1 MKVVFLQ
8 NVEGSGRT
16 GEIKEVA
23 DGFARN
29 FLLPRRLAA
38 PATADAIKRAEA
50 IAAAEARRQAELD
63 QEARSLAEKL
73 SAPIVI
79 TVRAGEQGRLY
90 GSVTAADIAE
100 EASKLAGEEV
110 DRRLLVLVEPIK
122 EVGIHEVPLRLTHNV
137 EATLMVEVV
146 GEGVAVAAVEA
157 KEETPKPRRRAKK
170 EREKE
175 ETAPPASADAVEE
188 KPQAEAADEQEPGG
202 EEKPEPEA
210 AEEQKPG
217 GEEKPQVEAAEE
229 QEPDGEEEG

>member
-38 PATADAIKRAEA
+38 PATPDAVKRAEA
-50 IAAAEARRQAELD
+50 ITVAEARRQAELD
-63 QEARSLAEKL
+63 EQARTLAEKL
-73 SAPIVI
+73 TAPIVI

-90 GSVTAADIAE
+90 GSVTATDIAE

-110 DRRLLVLVEPIK
+110 DRHLLVLEEPIK
-122 EVGIHEVPLRLTHNV
+122 DVGIYEIPLRLTHNV

-146 GEGVAVAAVEA
+146 GEGVAVAVEA

-170 EREKE
+170 EPAKE
-175 ETAPPASADAVEE
+175 ETAPPASAEAVEE
-188 KPQAEAADEQEPGG
+188 EPQAEVAV
-202 EEKPEPEA
+202 EEEA
-210 AEEQKPG
+210 E
-217 GEEKPQVEAAEE
+217 AEE
-229 QEPDGEEEG
+229 QEPGREEES

>member
-110 DRRLLVLVEPIK
+110 DRRLLVLEEPIK

-146 GEGVAVAAVEA
+146 GEGVAVAVAVEA
-157 KEETPKPRRRAKK
+157 TEETPKPRRRTKK

-175 ETAPPASADAVEE
+175 EAAPPASAEAVEE
-188 KPQAEAADEQEPGG
+188 KPQVEAVD
-202 EEKPEPEA
+202 EKPEPEA
-210 AEEQKPG
+210 AEEQESG
-217 GEEKPQVEAAEE
+217 
-229 QEPDGEEEG
+229 GEEEG

>member
-38 PATADAIKRAEA
+38 PATPDAVKRAEA
-50 IAAAEARRQAELD
+50 LAAAEARRQAELD
-63 QEARSLAEKL
+63 EQARSLAEKL
-73 SAPIVI
+73 TAPIVI

-100 EASKLAGEEV
+100 EASKLAGQEV
-110 DRRLLVLVEPIK
+110 DRHLVVLEEPIK
-122 EVGIHEVPLRLTHNV
+122 EVGTYEIPMRLTHNV
-137 EATLMVEVV
+137 EATLTVEVV
-146 GEGVAVAAVEA
+146 GEGVAVEE
-157 KEETPKPRRRAKK
+157 KEEETPKPRRRAKK

-175 ETAPPASADAVEE
+175 EAAPPASAEAVEVE
-188 KPQAEAADEQEPGG
+188 PQAEAAEEQEPGG
-202 EEKPEPEA
+202 EEKS
-210 AEEQKPG
+210 
-217 GEEKPQVEAAEE
+217 
-229 QEPDGEEEG
+229 

>member
-38 PATADAIKRAEA
+38 PATPDAVKRAEA
-50 IAAAEARRQAELD
+50 LAAAEARRQAELD
-63 QEARSLAEKL
+63 DQARTLAEKL
-73 SAPIVI
+73 TAPIVI

-110 DRRLLVLVEPIK
+110 DRHLLVLEEPIK
-122 EVGIHEVPLRLTHNV
+122 EVGTHEIPLRLTQNV
-137 EATLMVEVV
+137 DATLMVEVV
-146 GEGVAVAAVEA
+146 AEGVAVEA
-157 KEETPKPRRRAKK
+157 KDETPKPRRRAKK
-170 EREKE
+170 ERAKE
-175 ETAPPASADAVEE
+175 EAAPPTSAEAAEEEPRAEVAVEE
-188 KPQAEAADEQEPGG
+188 EPEAAVEQEAGG
-202 EEKPEPEA
+202 EEKS
-210 AEEQKPG
+210 
-217 GEEKPQVEAAEE
+217 
-229 QEPDGEEEG
+229 

>member
-38 PATADAIKRAEA
+38 PATPDAVKRAEA
-50 IAAAEARRQAELD
+50 LAAAEARRQAELD
-63 QEARSLAEKL
+63 DQARTLAEKL
-73 SAPIVI
+73 TAPIVI

-110 DRRLLVLVEPIK
+110 DRHLLVLEEPLK
-122 EVGIHEVPLRLTHNV
+122 EVGTYEIPLRLTQNV
-137 EATLMVEVV
+137 DATLIVEVV
-146 GEGVAVAAVEA
+146 AEGVAVEV
-157 KEETPKPRRRAKK
+157 KEETPKPRRRTKK

-175 ETAPPASADAVEE
+175 EAAPPTSPEAVEE
-188 KPQAEAADEQEPGG
+188 EPQAEAAVEQEPGG
-202 EEKPEPEA
+202 EEEPEPET
-210 AEEQKPG
+210 
-217 GEEKPQVEAAEE
+217 AEE
-229 QEPDGEEEG
+229 QESGGQQEG

>member
-63 QEARSLAEKL
+63 KEARSLAEKL

-110 DRRLLVLVEPIK
+110 DRRLLVLEEPIK

-146 GEGVAVAAVEA
+146 GEGVAVAVAVEA

-175 ETAPPASADAVEE
+175 ETAPPASAEAVEE
-188 KPQAEAADEQEPGG
+188 EPQAEVAVEEEAEAEEQEPGG
-202 EEKPEPEA
+202 EE
-210 AEEQKPG
+210 
-217 GEEKPQVEAAEE
+217 
-229 QEPDGEEEG
+229 EG

>member
-63 QEARSLAEKL
+63 AEARSLAEKL
-73 SAPIVI
+73 SVPIVI

-100 EASKLAGEEV
+100 EASKLAGQEM
-110 DRRLLVLVEPIK
+110 DRHLLVLDEPIK
-122 EVGIHEVPLRLTHNV
+122 EVGIYEIPLRLTHNV
-137 EATLMVEVV
+137 EAMLMVEVV
-146 GEGVAVAAVEA
+146 GEGVAVAVEA
-157 KEETPKPRRRAKK
+157 KEETPKPRRKAKK
-170 EREKE
+170 EPAKE
-175 ETAPPASADAVEE
+175 ETAPPASAEAVEE
-188 KPQAEAADEQEPGG
+188 EPQAEVAVEEEPGG
-202 EEKPEPEA
+202 EK
-210 AEEQKPG
+210 
-217 GEEKPQVEAAEE
+217 
-229 QEPDGEEEG
+229 EG

>member
-38 PATADAIKRAEA
+38 PVTPDAIKRAEA
-50 IAAAEARRQAELD
+50 IAAAEALRQAELD
-63 QEARSLAEKL
+63 KEARTLAEKL
-73 SAPIVI
+73 TAPIVI

-100 EASKLAGEEV
+100 EASKLAGQEV
-110 DRRLLVLVEPIK
+110 DRHLLALEEPIK
-122 EVGIHEVPLRLTHNV
+122 EVGIYEIPLRLTHNV
-137 EATLMVEVV
+137 EATVMVEVV
-146 GEGVAVAAVEA
+146 GEGVVVEE
-157 KEETPKPRRRAKK
+157 KEEAPKPRRRTKK

-175 ETAPPASADAVEE
+175 ETAPPTS
-188 KPQAEAADEQEPGG
+188 AEAMEEGAPEAAVEQEPGG
-202 EEKPEPEA
+202 EEAPEA
-210 AEEQKPG
+210 K
-217 GEEKPQVEAAEE
+217 AAEE
-229 QEPDGEEEG
+229 QEAGGEEES

>member
-63 QEARSLAEKL
+63 KEARSLAEKL

-110 DRRLLVLVEPIK
+110 DRRLLVLEEPIK

-146 GEGVAVAAVEA
+146 GEGVAVAVAVEA

-175 ETAPPASADAVEE
+175 EPAPPASADAVEE
-188 KPQAEAADEQEPGG
+188 KPQVEAVD
-202 EEKPEPEA
+202 EKPEPEA
-210 AEEQKPG
+210 AEEQESG
-217 GEEKPQVEAAEE
+217 
-229 QEPDGEEEG
+229 GEEEG